1 VGKPI
6 TDVIFVG
13 DQSFHL
19 SILQYSNGC
28 FISVTE
34 GTQSSLG
41 SISLSLNTSNVV
53 NTSVIIPSEFSPMFP
68 QLLSELASNLSKGI
82 GLSSVH
88 LKKELKPETAIDLIK
103 EIKSHLPKL

>member
-1 VGKPI
+1 
-6 TDVIFVG
+6 
-13 DQSFHL
+13 
-19 SILQYSNGC
+19 
-28 FISVTE
+28 
-34 GTQSSLG
+34 
-41 SISLSLNTSNVV
+41 
-53 NTSVIIPSEFSPMFP
+53 MFP

>member
-1 VGKPI
+1 MGQPI
-6 TDVIFVG
+6 TDVISVG
-13 DQSFHL
+13 EQSFHL

-34 GTQSSLG
+34 GNQSSLG

-103 EIKSHLPKL
+103 EIKSHLLKL